1 MESLPFAL
9 LEEMEMSKRFLA
21 VLGCLVLLVPIFSV
35 SAFDGTDFSGTWK
48 INPGQSEMGGG
59 GRGGGGRGG
68 GRGRG
73 RGMGQAPEMV
83 VTQDGNSLNISQG
96 PNEYKIEIGGEAT
109 TVEGP
114 RGPMTV
120 AAKWDGA
127 KLVVNRTSEFQTQNG
142 AMIIEE
148 TQGWELSGDGKLLTQ
163 QVERTT
169 PRGTQTQKMVFDKQ

>member
-1 MESLPFAL
+1 
-9 LEEMEMSKRFLA
+9 MSKRFLA
-21 VLGCLVLLVPIFSV
+21 VLSCLVLLVPVFAV

-59 GRGGGGRGG
+59 GRGGRGRGGGRGG
-68 GRGRG
+68 GGRG
-73 RGMGQAPEMV
+73 RGMGQAREMV

-127 KLVVNRTSEFQTQNG
+127 KLVVNRTTEFQTQNG
-142 AMIIEE
+142 AVTIEE
-148 TQGWELSGDGKLLTQ
+148 TQLWELSEDGKLLTQ